1 MIVCMLL
8 WLWNRK
14 DLNQTLFSFVGFL
27 LALLYY
33 RSVPLKILQFYSGFD
48 LWTLLLVKFGLVC
61 VVGIP
66 TLQMYTSMSPP
77 KF

>member
-14 DLNQTLFSFVGFL
+14 DLNQTLFPFLGFL

-33 RSVPLKILQFYSGFD
+33 RSVLLKVLQFYGEFD
-48 LWTLLLVKFGLVC
+48 LWTLLLVKFGMVC
-61 VVGIP
+61 VVGVP

-77 KF
+77 KL